1 MLAAD
6 DQPVLSASGSA
17 AENIPS
23 ADSFDRQVL
32 GRLVLHI
39 LAEAEPGV
47 SPRFFD
53 FGLDEPLFR
62 EMLAYLH
69 LDHLVQGAGP
79 SEVAPECDDEELM
92 VRGLLL
98 RHVSEGDKVGQW
110 LAGIIAHR
118 SLKDNHLWEDLG
130 LAERS
135 DLRRLLEQHYYSLAS
150 KNTRNMRWKRFLYR
164 SLCEEEGFTMC
175 PSPTCD
181 SCSEFNVCYGDD
193 SGEAVLAR
201 NARSAR
207 LAAKDEA
214 NEFL

>member
-1 MLAAD
+1 MQHVDGACVPLDLA
-6 DQPVLSASGSA
+6 V
-17 AENIPS
+17 S
-23 ADSFDRQVL
+23 ADRSTPEESFDRQVL

-39 LAEAEPGV
+39 LVEIKTGV
-47 SPRFFD
+47 LPHSQD
-53 FGLDEPLFR
+53 FGLDEPLYR
-62 EMLAYLH
+62 ELLAFLH
-69 LDHLVQGAGP
+69 LDHLQHSTGSDP
-79 SEVAPECDDEELM
+79 EAPEADEEELM
-92 VRGLLL
+92 LRGLLL
-98 RHVSEGDKVGQW
+98 QHTSEGDRIGVW

-164 SLCEEEGFTMC
+164 SLCEAEGFTMC

-181 SCSEFNVCYGDD
+181 SCSEFTVCYGDE

-201 NARSAR
+201 NARAAR
-207 LAAKDEA
+207 LGLQEDIAH
-214 NEFL
+214 